1 MELLIIFRG
10 SDVLALIE
18 VAREQDY
25 DYQTF
30 YEQMKIYQKW
40 NKGKG
45 YDDIIRKIY
54 IKYVYKSSTEANDTD
69 ILYSNVLDMI
79 ENSNSEM
86 DLREAESIVETL
98 REEKQITESEYNYFI
113 NLIGEKREQIS

>member
-25 DYQTF
+25 NYQTF
-30 YEQMKIYQKW
+30 YEQMKTYQKW

-54 IKYVYKSSTEANDTD
+54 IKYVYKTSTEANDTD

-113 NLIGEKREQIS
+113 NLYSVVFQ